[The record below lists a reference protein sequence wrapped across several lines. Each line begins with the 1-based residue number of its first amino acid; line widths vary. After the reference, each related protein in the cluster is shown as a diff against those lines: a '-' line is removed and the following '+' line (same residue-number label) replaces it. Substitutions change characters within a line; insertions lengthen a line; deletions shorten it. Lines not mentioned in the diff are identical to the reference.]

1 VLPVPFPSLT
11 EPLSDQL
18 LRHTLPHLGIDIEQS
33 TAVGVLAPWAEF
45 YPHLVSRQF
54 TEPLRRLLQAGLA
67 PFRRIH
73 SLKSDATLR
82 TVPVPAGDEGVPVY
96 DSLQRIEGAVEATSP
111 LPEILVLETTLG
123 LGGRPP
129 LDAAFVAVCDT
140 VLMPFT
146 SLL

>member
-1 VLPVPFPSLT
+1 MLPVPFPSLT

-111 LPEILVLETTLG
+111 LPEILVLESTLG
-123 LGGRPP
+123 LEAGHPWTR
-129 LDAAFVAVCDT
+129 LLCQFVT
-140 VLMPFT
+140 PF
-146 SLL
+146 